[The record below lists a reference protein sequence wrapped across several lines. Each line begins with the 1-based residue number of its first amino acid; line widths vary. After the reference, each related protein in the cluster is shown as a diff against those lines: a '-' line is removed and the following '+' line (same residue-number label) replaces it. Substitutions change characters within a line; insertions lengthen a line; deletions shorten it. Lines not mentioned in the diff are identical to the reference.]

1 MTDVPDL
8 TPGSR
13 PRKQIAKLKSSG
25 TVRVDGGVSDAPTP
39 AGRPLDEPEPV
50 LEGGGGREMRGL
62 EARTTSV
69 ESVRVGDAPV
79 TGERQIKAL
88 AATMTVTSES
98 GPADAT
104 PLVVNDD
111 GSPEPALDES
121 SADHT
126 VASLLGEV
134 KGLRSR
140 VMILRTERTAMAGR
154 KYALEVV
161 LESLK
166 EKLEAVDK
174 LLEGVDAPGELGQL
188 LASIREAIGS
198 ARRVALG
205 RDVLTDELEQSKA
218 QHLEERRALETKLG
232 DATEK
237 VAGLKG
243 ERDSLRERA
252 AFLERERLGFQ
263 QRITELE
270 GALAT
275 EHAAH
280 AVAAQAADELES
292 IRKESAELR
301 ARFAGHE
308 KERGE
313 YLDKIAELEGQ
324 LANLPALERDLATL
338 RGQVEEHRA
347 EAARAVQNLEE
358 AVALGEGASRTI
370 DAERVKASSAEA
382 RLAEVTLRVSE
393 LEAAA
398 AAALQRATEA
408 EARAAEA
415 ESRVGGAES
424 RGNQAETR
432 IVEAE
437 GRAIAAEARLGEL
450 EARAVAAEANV
461 ATWESRAQAGKQALQ
476 KTKGEL
482 DAATGRV
489 SKAEQ
494 RALELEARNKELEAK
509 AGKGAQSDARVAKLE
524 KVLAEQKGALAA
536 AKPLIEAL
544 DKDNQRLARLLG
556 DARARA
562 RVNVEEL
569 MARAELLK
577 RLERLAKAEAP

>member
-13 PRKQIAKLKSSG
+13 PRKQIAKLKQSG
-25 TVRVDGGVSDAPTP
+25 TVRVGGEVSDVPTP

-50 LEGGGGREMRGL
+50 LQGGEGREMRGL
-62 EARTTSV
+62 QGSTSV
-69 ESVRVGDAPV
+69 ESVRVGDAPI

-111 GSPEPALDES
+111 GTAEPDLNEA
-121 SADHT
+121 ADHT

-188 LASIREAIGS
+188 LTSIREAIGS

-205 RDVLTDELEQSKA
+205 RDVLSDELEQSKA
-218 QHLEERRALETKLG
+218 QHLEERRVLETKLG
-232 DATEK
+232 DANEK

-280 AVAAQAADELES
+280 TAASQAQDELES
-292 IRKESAELR
+292 IRKESSELR

-324 LANLPALERDLATL
+324 LVNLPAIERDLSTL

-382 RLAEVTLRVSE
+382 RLAEVSLRVSE
-393 LEAAA
+393 LETVA

-415 ESRVGGAES
+415 ESRVGGAQS

-432 IVEAE
+432 IIEAE

-450 EARAVAAEANV
+450 EARAVAAEVNV

-476 KTKGEL
+476 KTKGDL
-482 DAATGRV
+482 DSVTGRV
-489 SKAEQ
+489 SKAE
-494 RALELEARNKELEAK
+494 
-509 AGKGAQSDARVAKLE
+509 
-524 KVLAEQKGALAA
+524 
-536 AKPLIEAL
+536 
-544 DKDNQRLARLLG
+544 
-556 DARARA
+556 
-562 RVNVEEL
+562 
-569 MARAELLK
+569 
-577 RLERLAKAEAP
+577 

>member
-13 PRKQIAKLKSSG
+13 PRKQIAKLKQSG
-25 TVRVDGGVSDAPTP
+25 TVRVGGEVSDVPTP
-39 AGRPLDEPEPV
+39 VGRSLDEPEPV

-62 EARTTSV
+62 EARSTSV

-111 GSPEPALDES
+111 GTAEPDLNEA
-121 SADHT
+121 ADHT

-174 LLEGVDAPGELGQL
+174 LLEGVDAPGELGL
-188 LASIREAIGS
+188 LLTSIREAIGS

-205 RDVLTDELEQSKA
+205 RDVLSDELEQSKA
-218 QHLEERRALETKLG
+218 QHLEERRVLETKLG
-232 DATEK
+232 DANEK

-252 AFLERERLGFQ
+252 TFLERERLGFQ

-280 AVAAQAADELES
+280 SAASQAADELES
-292 IRKESAELR
+292 IRKESSELR

-324 LANLPALERDLATL
+324 LVNLPAIERDLSTL

-370 DAERVKASSAEA
+370 DVERAKASSAEA

-393 LEAAA
+393 LETVA

-415 ESRVGGAES
+415 ESRVGGAQS

-450 EARAVAAEANV
+450 EARAVAAEVNV

-476 KTKGEL
+476 KTKGDL
-482 DAATGRV
+482 DSVTGRV
-489 SKAEQ
+489 TKAEQ
-494 RALELEARNKELEAK
+494 RALELEVRNKELEAR
-509 AGKGAQSDARVAKLE
+509 AGKGAQSDARLSKLE

>member
-13 PRKQIAKLKSSG
+13 PRKQIAKLKQSG
-25 TVRVDGGVSDAPTP
+25 TVRVGGEASDVPTP

-62 EARTTSV
+62 EARSTSV

-88 AATMTVTSES
+88 DATTTVTSES

-188 LASIREAIGS
+188 LTSIREAIGS

-205 RDVLTDELEQSKA
+205 RDVLSDELEQSKA

-232 DATEK
+232 DANEK

-252 AFLERERLGFQ
+252 TFLERERLGFQ
-263 QRITELE
+263 ARITELE

-280 AVAAQAADELES
+280 AAASQAQDELES
-292 IRKESAELR
+292 IRKESSELR

-324 LANLPALERDLATL
+324 LVNLPALERDLATL

-393 LEAAA
+393 LETVA

-432 IVEAE
+432 IIEAE

-461 ATWESRAQAGKQALQ
+461 TTWESRAQAGKQALQ

-482 DAATGRV
+482 DSVTGRV

-494 RALELEARNKELEAK
+494 RALELEAKNKELEAR
-509 AGKGAQSDARVAKLE
+509 AGKGKEADARVAKLE